1 MRKAGGPAPLAQ
13 RGLDFIGGARAG
25 CSLCSPHR
33 HTSPE
38 HTLGTSL
45 LRRWGAETGRA
56 QSRIMKATGKTQ
68 LPSNPTSGAR
78 RRGHARHCHR
88 RSAPPG
94 APAEPSAHRAA
105 PLPAQQPPSA
115 CLQPRGLGRGGH
127 SPPPPGAAGRAHG
140 GTRELWAAPDAGS
153 CGDGA
158 PAAAPGRTPA
168 SAPLGF
174 HRLFPKLH
182 RHLTNGLSFVMK
194 KPFTGCMVTCSLF
207 FTQANC
213 WRFPKLL
220 MHTTTWLKPPGF

>member
-127 SPPPPGAAGRAHG
+127 SPPPRREPLGEHMGA
-140 GTRELWAAPDAGS
+140 PGS
-153 CGDGA
+153 CGQPRTRA
-158 PAAAPGRTPA
+158 PAGMEPPLRLQAAPPLQRPWVFIA
-168 SAPLGF
+168 SSP
-174 HRLFPKLH
+174 
-182 RHLTNGLSFVMK
+182 NS
-194 KPFTGCMVTCSLF
+194 TGISQTGY
-207 FTQANC
+207 
-213 WRFPKLL
+213 LL
-220 MHTTTWLKPPGF
+220 

>member
-127 SPPPPGAAGRAHG
+127 SPPP
-140 GTRELWAAPDAGS
+140 AGS
-153 CGDGA
+153 RWASTWGHQGA
-158 PAAAPGRTPA
+158 VGSPGRGLLRGWSPRCGSRPHPRF
-168 SAPLGF
+168 SALGF
-174 HRLFPKLH
+174 SSPLPQTPQASHKRVIFCDEKAVYWMYGDLFSFLH
-182 RHLTNGLSFVMK
+182 PS
-194 KPFTGCMVTCSLF
+194 
-207 FTQANC
+207 
-213 WRFPKLL
+213 
-220 MHTTTWLKPPGF
+220 